1 MDSTDLELLETAL
14 MEAHDDVP
22 ESATEVEEGEKEEEK
37 IIIPEVSPTLLI
49 DETSSR
55 FSSAEWFEE
64 IKKTSAVV
72 AGVGGIGS
80 YVAFLLSRT
89 KIGSINLYDDD
100 NVEMVNLAGQ
110 LYSKDDV
117 GRNKVAAIG
126 GKMARYS
133 DYYNT
138 NTFYKKFVM
147 DTYDNSLIR
156 ICGFDNM
163 AARRG
168 FFINFVKRISE
179 SEHPEEYLFIDGRL
193 DAENFQVFCF
203 TGADKYLMEKYE
215 REWLFDDT
223 EAAPTICSMKQ
234 TSYCANMIASVIV
247 NLVVN
252 FIANK
257 CNPLVPRE
265 LPFFTYYDAER
276 MMFKTE
282 L

>member
-1 MDSTDLELLETAL
+1 MAL
-14 MEAHDDVP
+14 
-22 ESATEVEEGEKEEEK
+22 
-37 IIIPEVSPTLLI
+37 
-49 DETSSR
+49 
-55 FSSAEWFEE
+55 
-64 IKKTSAVV
+64 
-72 AGVGGIGS
+72 
-80 YVAFLLSRT
+80 
-89 KIGSINLYDDD
+89 
-100 NVEMVNLAGQ
+100 
-110 LYSKDDV
+110 
-117 GRNKVAAIG
+117 
-126 GKMARYS
+126 YS

-179 SEHPEEYLFIDGRL
+179 SENPEEYLFIDGRL

-215 REWLFDDT
+215 REWLFDDS